1 MKISDAAKLLGIST
15 DTIRYYEKEGV
26 ITPKRTSKNNY
37 RDLDNRDIISLLIC
51 IYNRKIGYSMK
62 ESVEYVEGIPVSK
75 ITDILNKKI
84 DELELEVKETKN
96 LINYLTTLKM
106 ESEIDFYNIGNYWIT
121 VEPKCYLLPYAKISQ
136 SEICFTK
143 DNPRYYAK
151 LFEYLPFINQAQVT
165 NVENI
170 CDFPQS
176 VTEWFFVIPEI
187 IYNQIPQEFLEDAKV
202 MPRRH
207 CLNTVVI
214 NEDWEYPNTEI
225 FRDIFNYLKKHN
237 IKSCGIVTATY
248 PNYYFQ
254 ESGKKVR
261 YAKVKSTYRIERRIK
276 NIDFI
281 KVCIFNFF
289 VL

>member
-170 CDFPQS
+170 CDSPQS

-214 NEDWEYPNTEI
+214 NEDWEYPN
-225 FRDIFNYLKKHN
+225 F
-237 IKSCGIVTATY
+237 
-248 PNYYFQ
+248 
-254 ESGKKVR
+254 
-261 YAKVKSTYRIERRIK
+261 
-276 NIDFI
+276 
-281 KVCIFNFF
+281 
-289 VL
+289 